1 MIDFGNRLSRLKDR
15 RQGTKERVLFENNMA
30 SYTNY
35 DPRHQENYELLAEN
49 AAIKYTIGAMAEV
62 DPASTKI
69 SIDEGDR
76 VANTLISLLRTAGIH
91 AAKEIQGSVAL
102 NIHIEG
108 HSDVDMLILKDDIIL
123 VQTPR
128 LDGASCYATDQRPM
142 VDIIKELRLQ
152 SELKLTSRYHQAN
165 VDCSGNKSI
174 ALVGGS
180 LKRKVDI
187 VPACWYHSHTYQQTG
202 EKHDKEVRIYHK
214 KEHALYGN
222 HPFLH
227 IKKVN
232 EKDALYSGNLK
243 RVVRLMKNLVA
254 DMPDYKKRVAKK
266 LSSYDLTAIGYEMNE
281 QLQCPIYMSLALV
294 ERLRTHLFLLFSFK
308 SIRDLLFVPDGS
320 RKVFDSEDKVEALGI
335 LYNEVSD
342 LATSIYKSLQPF
354 SNLQY
359 DASTLVNK
367 HVYF

>member
-1 MIDFGNRLSRLKDR
+1 MISFDNRLQRLKDR

-30 SYTNY
+30 SYTAY
-35 DPRHQENYELLAEN
+35 DPRRQENYELMAEN

-62 DPASTKI
+62 DPASTRV
-69 SIDEGDR
+69 SINEGDR
-76 VANTLISLLRTAGIH
+76 VANTLISLLETVGIF

-108 HSDVDMLILKDDIIL
+108 HSDVDMLILKDDIVL

-128 LDGASCYATDQRPM
+128 LDGAGCYAADQRPM

-165 VDCSGNKSI
+165 VNCAGNKSI
-174 ALVGGS
+174 ALDGGS

-187 VPACWYHSHTYQQTG
+187 VPACWYHSHTYQRSGQ
-202 EKHDKEVRIYHK
+202 KHDKEVWIYHK
-214 KEHALYGN
+214 ADHALHGN

-254 DMPDYKKRVAKK
+254 DMPDYKKRVAKN
-266 LSSYDLTAIGYEMNE
+266 LSSYDLTAIGYEMND
-281 QLQCPIYMSLALV
+281 QLQCPTYMSLALV
-294 ERLRTHLFLLFSFK
+294 EKLRNHLFLLYSFK
-308 SIRDLLFVPDGS
+308 SIRDLLIVPDGS

-342 LATSIYKSLQPF
+342 LAASIYKSLQPY
-354 SNLQY
+354 SHLQY
-359 DASTLVNK
+359 DANTLINK

>member
-1 MIDFGNRLSRLKDR
+1 MINFESRLQRLKDR
-15 RQGTKERVLFENNMA
+15 RQGTKERVLFENNMS
-30 SYTNY
+30 SYTAY
-35 DPRHQENYELLAEN
+35 DPRQQENYELLTES

-62 DPASTKI
+62 DPTSTRI
-69 SIDEGDR
+69 SIEEGDR
-76 VANTLISLLRTAGIH
+76 VANTLISLLETAGIY

-102 NIHIEG
+102 NIHIKG

-128 LDGASCYATDQRPM
+128 LDGTGCYAADQRPM

-165 VDCSGNKSI
+165 VDCTGNKSI
-174 ALVGGS
+174 ALDGGS

-187 VPACWYHSHTYQQTG
+187 VPACWYHSHTYQQSG
-202 EKHDKEVRIYHK
+202 KKHDKEVRIYHK
-214 KEHALYGN
+214 AEHALYGN

-266 LSSYDLTAIGYEMNE
+266 LSSYDLTAIGYEMND
-281 QLQCPIYMSLALV
+281 QLQCPNYMSLALV
-294 ERLRTHLFLLFSFK
+294 EKLRVHLFLLFTFK

-320 RKVFDSEDKVEALGI
+320 RKVFDSEDKVEALGV
-335 LYNEVSD
+335 LYNEVSE
-342 LATSIYKSLQPF
+342 LAASIYKSLQPF
-354 SNLQY
+354 SHLQY
-359 DASTLVNK
+359 DANTIINK